1 MWVGYFGFGIS
12 SSGVVGLL
20 IGGFFFF
27 SPIFEMGL
35 VIGMLNW
42 CGFELAV
49 GY

>member
-1 MWVGYFGFGIS
+1 M
-12 SSGVVGLL
+12 GLL

-27 SPIFEMGL
+27 FFFFSIFEMGL
-35 VIGMLNW
+35 VIGMLNR